1 MIGSCAEQFR
11 TMIPYPC
18 CSQHKAGVEM
28 SAHGRATHKC
38 PTCGKYIE
46 FDYDKGTARIINA
59 CRGASNKFRRN
70 R

>member
-1 MIGSCAEQFR
+1 
-11 TMIPYPC
+11 
-18 CSQHKAGVEM
+18 M

-46 FDYDKGTARIINA
+46 FDYDEGTAVIVNA
-59 CRGASNKFRRN
+59 CRGALNKFRRK